1 LVECREVAQKCSR
14 SPLHT
19 DCGISTSANPP
30 NAFEAVSPAGL
41 ALSLPNCNDWQE
53 IFDEKRAASAFAR
66 EAAEGWQGR
75 ANGNV
80 IGENQ
85 RFN

>member
-1 LVECREVAQKCSR
+1 
-14 SPLHT
+14 
-19 DCGISTSANPP
+19 
-30 NAFEAVSPAGL
+30 
-41 ALSLPNCNDWQE
+41 LPNCNDWQE